1 MKLLFLDVDG
11 VLNNFEVVNT
21 LPRVK
26 HPLGERQLGLLKTLV
41 SEAGCQIVLISSWR
55 QLPDSLAT
63 LGVAFQQ
70 HGIPVWIG
78 VTPHLKTDRRA
89 DEILSWIQENVSVPA
104 VAVGI
109 DDAEDID
116 IGDDHRLPVRF
127 KSFKTDFD
135 IGLTTEIVQA
145 AVGWFVGR
153 RLDP

>member
-21 LPRVK
+21 LPRGK

-55 QLPDSLAT
+55 QLRDSLAT

-78 VTPHLKTDRRA
+78 VTPHLKTARRA
-89 DEILSWIQENVSVPA
+89 DEILSWIKENVSVPA

-116 IGDDHRLPVRF
+116 IGEDHRLPVRF

-135 IGLTTEIVQA
+135 IGLTTEIVQD